1 MLSWVSELQPLRS
14 RKIRALRV
22 SAPEPV
28 RPGDPDYAL
37 VRARRR
43 DPAETLPI
51 REIDAR
57 LTRLQR
63 RSSRS

>member
-1 MLSWVSELQPLRS
+1 MRS
-14 RKIRALRV
+14 RKIRVLRV

-43 DPAETLPI
+43 RPTEAFPI
-51 REIDAR
+51 REIEAR
-57 LTRLQR
+57 LARLKKTQAG
-63 RSSRS
+63 

>member
-1 MLSWVSELQPLRS
+1 MKALSRVRS
-14 RKIRALRV
+14 RKGGALRV

-43 DPAETLPI
+43 EPAEALPV
-51 REIDAR
+51 REIEAR
-57 LTRLQR
+57 LTRLQGR
-63 RSSRS
+63 FSRS

>member
-1 MLSWVSELQPLRS
+1 MKALSRARS

-43 DPAETLPI
+43 EPAEALPV
-51 REIDAR
+51 REIEAR
-57 LTRLQR
+57 LTRLQGR
-63 RSSRS
+63 FSRS